1 MFFEGRDEA
10 AQRQARQAPHAPAS
24 TLSMVGVAVA
34 LALAVVAGPAATLYV
49 AARRGLFAGAPPLP
63 EPWAKLAARLR
74 RLRAP
79 RPGPAPT
86 KRRPTKLLQGS
97 WCEHRWSI
105 PAPATPR
112 HEWGRP
118 CDTGEDEFAR
128 LRVEQDEWRVR
139 IRECRSGDDVVA
151 DAQENVFRIRDEAN
165 LTADGYGLFAL
176 EFRSTTSRLPAVRR
190 RVGACSLHC
199 VVPVRGGEHWKRLPR
214 RVHVAVA
221 LDAVACG
228 ADKPQDTMVAE
239 AGARKSSM
247 HRASR
252 VTSSTT
258 PRRATSATPRRA
270 TTQTSGSSY
279 TPIAGGRSSTSF
291 SASKT
296 RWSLRTSRHN
306 TTPMSTGKG
315 HRKTSEPRPVT
326 DKAYVKA
333 SIAKLGA
340 FLRARGYGGASTA
353 AALGRPTGRD
363 FEDMSCFLFTQL
375 DARWARD
382 ASRKFDDDFVDMFKR
397 LHYPFGISRTALAA
411 VGTAHTW
418 PPLLAALLWLA
429 DLISFDEG
437 SRDRPAAA
445 AHASRRLAL
454 SEADEVVTLGAP
466 VVVATE
472 LNDDAKDEASPSSDK
487 PASAHAI

>member
-1 MFFEGRDEA
+1 
-10 AQRQARQAPHAPAS
+10 
-24 TLSMVGVAVA
+24 
-34 LALAVVAGPAATLYV
+34 
-49 AARRGLFAGAPPLP
+49 
-63 EPWAKLAARLR
+63 
-74 RLRAP
+74 
-79 RPGPAPT
+79 
-86 KRRPTKLLQGS
+86 
-97 WCEHRWSI
+97 
-105 PAPATPR
+105 
-112 HEWGRP
+112 
-118 CDTGEDEFAR
+118 
-128 LRVEQDEWRVR
+128 
-139 IRECRSGDDVVA
+139 
-151 DAQENVFRIRDEAN
+151 
-165 LTADGYGLFAL
+165 
-176 EFRSTTSRLPAVRR
+176 
-190 RVGACSLHC
+190 
-199 VVPVRGGEHWKRLPR
+199 
-214 RVHVAVA
+214 
-221 LDAVACG
+221 
-228 ADKPQDTMVAE
+228 MVAE
-239 AGARKSSM
+239 GGARKSSM

-437 SRDRPAAA
+437 SRE
-445 AHASRRLAL
+445 SF
-454 SEADEVVTLGAP
+454 S
-466 VVVATE
+466 
-472 LNDDAKDEASPSSDK
+472 
-487 PASAHAI
+487 